1 MYCKRG
7 GFGVVSSSTIDLE
20 ENEMKKVKL
29 LAITAI
35 AAMGLMVGCGKA
47 KDDNQP
53 QQAPKES
60 VVTEDSVKT
69 ESMYEEID
77 MEEEV
82 AKVQATLTYMGGLYV
97 NHDPA
102 NDMEL
107 AIFRNEEG
115 DIIYIIYELGHWDY
129 GMYETLDKTT
139 DDGRD
144 YAEIQT
150 SDPVYGYYF
159 TDEECN
165 EGILIG
171 ADGKVR
177 DAIALDESVARDMV
191 RYTLVG
197 EE

>member
-1 MYCKRG
+1 
-7 GFGVVSSSTIDLE
+7 
-20 ENEMKKVKL
+20 MKKVKL
-29 LAITAI
+29 LAITAV

-60 VVTEDSVKT
+60 VVTEESVKT
-69 ESMYEEID
+69 EVSVTDLSATEDSMYEEID

-97 NHDPA
+97 NHDPE

-129 GMYETLDKTT
+129 GMYETVDKTT

-144 YAEIQT
+144 YAEIQAT
-150 SDPVYGYYF
+150 DAVYGYYF

>member
-1 MYCKRG
+1 
-7 GFGVVSSSTIDLE
+7 
-20 ENEMKKVKL
+20 MKKVKL
-29 LAITAI
+29 LAITAV

-60 VVTEDSVKT
+60 VVTETSVSVVETDLSVTEDSV
-69 ESMYEEID
+69 YEEID

-97 NHDPA
+97 NHDPE

-129 GMYETLDKTT
+129 GMYETVDKTT

>member
-1 MYCKRG
+1 
-7 GFGVVSSSTIDLE
+7 
-20 ENEMKKVKL
+20 MKKVKL
-29 LAITAI
+29 LAITVV

-69 ESMYEEID
+69 EVSVTDLSTTEDSMYEEID

-97 NHDPA
+97 NHDPE

-144 YAEIQT
+144 YAEIQAT
-150 SDPVYGYYF
+150 DAVYGYYF